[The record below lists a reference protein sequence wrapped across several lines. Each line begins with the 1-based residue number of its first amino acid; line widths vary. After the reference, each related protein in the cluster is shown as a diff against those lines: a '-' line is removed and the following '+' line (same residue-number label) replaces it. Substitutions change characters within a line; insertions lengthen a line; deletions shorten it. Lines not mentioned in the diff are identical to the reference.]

1 MKDVT
6 FWLQLLDDDE
16 RFPLTGNITI
26 GRHLD
31 NDLVVA
37 GEDVRDYHARLE
49 LTPRGPRIFP
59 LEDANLLVDD
69 VAVEHFRDLMPG
81 DTLVMGQH
89 QLTLISEQSE
99 QSIHWALHGPSTAE
113 GLKLSGMLLTIGRG
127 DSCDLQILE
136 GHVSREHARLEA
148 IGDTVWLKDLESSN
162 GSYVNGER
170 LVGAV
175 RVFHGDELTFD
186 ISRYQLIGDHPELT
200 PIRPVTAV
208 AEAFE
213 FDPELTGEPPPLAA
227 APPLVTAVAASAPP
241 DVPAESATANET
253 SAEDHGPYLLG
264 IGGGVAERR
273 YPLSLGQHLVGRA
286 PDVEIHLPDPSVSL
300 RHAEI
305 DVRADGVFVTNLI
318 STNGVQVNGKDV
330 SIQRLEPGDQLQLGR
345 ALLEYRL
352 PEPATEGPGPGTS
365 NRTLALAI
373 VIALLAGT
381 IMWWGFA
388 D

>member
-6 FWLQLLDDDE
+6 FWLQLLDEDE
-16 RFPLTGNITI
+16 RFPLIGNITI

-99 QSIHWALHGPSTAE
+99 QSIHWALHAPKASE
-113 GLKLSGMLLTIGRG
+113 GHQLSGTLLTIGRG

-136 GHVSREHARLEA
+136 GHVSRQHARLEA

-213 FDPELTGEPPPLAA
+213 FDPELIGEPPPSATQT
-227 APPLVTAVAASAPP
+227 PLAVAPAPRI
-241 DVPAESATANET
+241 VPAEISAQSET
-253 SAEDHGPYLLG
+253 PADDHGPYLLG

-273 YPLSLGQHLVGRA
+273 YPLTLGQHLVGRA
-286 PDVEIHLPDPSVSL
+286 PDVEIHLPEPSVSL

-345 ALLEYRL
+345 ALLEYRR
-352 PEPATEGPGPGTS
+352 PELTTDGPGPGTS

-373 VIALLAGT
+373 AIALLAGT
-381 IMWWGFA
+381 IMWWGFGGL
-388 D
+388 

>member
-6 FWLQLLDDDE
+6 FWLELPDDDE

-49 LTPRGPRIFP
+49 LTPRGPRVFP

-69 VAVEHFRDLMPG
+69 VAVEDFRDLMPG

-99 QSIHWALHGPSTAE
+99 QSIHWALHSPDASE
-113 GLKLSGMLLTIGRG
+113 GHKLSGPLLTIGRG
-127 DSCDLQILE
+127 DSCNLQILE
-136 GHVSREHARLEA
+136 GHVSRHHARLET
-148 IGDTVWLKDLESSN
+148 IGDTVWLKDLGSSN
-162 GSYVNGER
+162 GSYVNGDR

-186 ISRYQLIGDHPELT
+186 ISRYQLIGDHPDLT

-213 FDPELTGEPPPLAA
+213 FDPELTGELPPLATPIPPV
-227 APPLVTAVAASAPP
+227 APVA
-241 DVPAESATANET
+241 PAETVAQDETATEH
-253 SAEDHGPYLLG
+253 EGPYLLG

-286 PDVEIHLPDPSVSL
+286 PDVEIHLPEPSVSL

-318 STNGVQVNGKDV
+318 STNGVQVNGKDI

-345 ALLEYRL
+345 AVLEYRL
-352 PEPATEGPGPGTS
+352 PETAADQTGPGTS

-373 VIALLAGT
+373 GVALLAGA
-381 IMWWGFA
+381 MLWWGLA
-388 D
+388 NL

>member
-6 FWLQLLDDDE
+6 FWLLLLDEDE

-49 LTPRGPRIFP
+49 LTPRGPRVFP
-59 LEDANLLVDD
+59 LEGANLLVDN
-69 VAVEHFRDLMPG
+69 VAVGHFRDLMPG

-89 QLTLISEQSE
+89 QLTLISEQPE
-99 QSIHWALHGPSTAE
+99 QSIHWALHAPNASE
-113 GLKLSGMLLTIGRG
+113 GHKLSGTLLTIGRG

-136 GHVSREHARLEA
+136 GHVSRHHARLEA
-148 IGDTVWLKDLESSN
+148 IGDTVWLKDLGSSN

-170 LVGAV
+170 LAGAV
-175 RVFHGDELTFD
+175 RVYHGDELTFD
-186 ISRYQLIGDHPELT
+186 IARYQLIGDHPELT

-213 FDPELTGEPPPLAA
+213 FDPEFTDEPPHLAA
-227 APPLVTAVAASAPP
+227 PTPLVETAPPVAPTETETPS
-241 DVPAESATANET
+241 ESP
-253 SAEDHGPYLLG
+253 AEDHGPYLLG
-264 IGGGVAERR
+264 ISGGVAERR
-273 YPLSLGQHLVGRA
+273 YPLSLGQHLLGRA
-286 PDVEIHLPDPSVSL
+286 PDVEIHLPEPSVSL

-305 DVRADGVFVTNLI
+305 DVRADGVFITNLI
-318 STNGVQVNGKDV
+318 STNGVQVNGKGV
-330 SIQRLEPGDQLQLGR
+330 SIQRLEPGDHLQLGR
-345 ALLEYRL
+345 AVLEYRQ
-352 PEPATEGPGPGTS
+352 PELITDSPGPGTS

-381 IMWWGFA
+381 IMWWGFG